1 MALVRLLLFIAL
13 TIIVGA
19 GLLYMSTKNRRYLR
33 FIGHVVTYT
42 LILLTGV
49 MLYFVVERLAL

>member
-13 TIIVGA
+13 AIVVGS
-19 GLLYMSTKNRRYLR
+19 GLLYLSTRNRRYLR

-42 LILLTGV
+42 LLLLTGV
-49 MLYFVVERLAL
+49 MLYFVVERMAM